1 MNFFNQ
7 RITLVSLG
15 VGLVFSLAASLL
27 SAATIDDL
35 QFTLINGDTE
45 YSVSAVDPASIAG
58 TLDIPATYNGKVVTH
73 IATSGFGVWD
83 GATDFPDITSV
94 TIPAS
99 IQTIGGYA
107 FQNCLLLTTVT
118 FAPGSQLTT
127 IGTHSFYRCEKLTSI
142 VLPDSLTSIG
152 NFAFLNCTSLTSIN
166 LPDSLTEIGEA
177 AFIQCYKLTSV
188 VIPDSITSI
197 NHRVFQYCRALTSVV
212 IPDSVTSIGYSA
224 FFQCLSLTSIEL
236 PAALTSIGSSAFY
249 ACYDLSSIT
258 FLGAAP
264 TLLEDDVFD
273 ETGSD
278 VGGFTITIFD
288 THEASYDSWRS
299 LYTFDVVPGLV
310 MLAVTTSY
318 TPSNQGLSIITHN
331 EGSAATLTLEHTS
344 NLGDSA
350 SWTALSTSEYQKD
363 TDAATGTVTRTMT
376 LEPEANPTGFY
387 RLVSESN

>member
-1 MNFFNQ
+1 
-7 RITLVSLG
+7 
-15 VGLVFSLAASLL
+15 
-27 SAATIDDL
+27 
-35 QFTLINGDTE
+35 LINGDTE
-45 YSVSAVDPASIAG
+45 YSVSAVDATSIAG
-58 TLDIPATYNGKVVTH
+58 AVDIPATYNGKVVTQ
-73 IATSGFGVWD
+73 IAPSGFGVSD
-83 GATDFPDITSV
+83 GEADSPDITSV

-99 IQTIGGYA
+99 IQTIGEDA
-107 FQNCLLLTTVT
+107 FSNCPLLTTVT

-127 IGTHSFYRCEKLTSI
+127 IEANSFYRCEKLTSI
-142 VLPDSLTSIG
+142 VLPDSVTSIG
-152 NFAFLNCTSLTSIN
+152 NFAFTLCKALTSIN
-166 LPDSLTEIGEA
+166 LTDSLTEIGEA

-197 NHRVFQYCRALTSVV
+197 NPRVFQYCRALTSVV